1 MSAVNETPAIAEIDA
16 PQFCPWCG
24 TPSPYRSE
32 PHTPLWQRAAE
43 ETGQVAPEVVQESL
57 ETEAFV
63 TGCAGCRRVSHVV
76 GHHAGDHAAHSAP
89 Q

>member
-1 MSAVNETPAIAEIDA
+1 MSQSVPVSSSVGEIDR

-43 ETGQVAPEVVQESL
+43 ETGQEAPEAVRETL

-76 GHHAGDHAAHSAP
+76 GHEADRA
-89 Q
+89 

>member
-1 MSAVNETPAIAEIDA
+1 MTTEPPALDEIDT

-32 PHTPLWQRAAE
+32 RHTPLWQRAAE
-43 ETGQVAPEVVQESL
+43 ETGQEPPEPMQEAL

-63 TGCAGCRRVSHVV
+63 TGCPGCRRVSHVI
-76 GHHAGDHAAHSAP
+76 GHEAQPGQPRLD
-89 Q
+89 

>member
-1 MSAVNETPAIAEIDA
+1 VTENPATAEIDT

-43 ETGQVAPEVVQESL
+43 ETGQEAPDVVQEGL
-57 ETEAFV
+57 ETEAFF

-76 GHHAGDHAAHSAP
+76 GHHVGDHASQP
-89 Q
+89 PPE